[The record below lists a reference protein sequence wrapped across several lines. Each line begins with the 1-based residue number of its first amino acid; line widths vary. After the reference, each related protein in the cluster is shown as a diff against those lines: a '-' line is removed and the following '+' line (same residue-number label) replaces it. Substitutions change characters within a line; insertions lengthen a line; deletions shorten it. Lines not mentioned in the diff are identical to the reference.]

1 VSASSVSA
9 DELKRVFL
17 LEKSSLD
24 DGSRVEPVVARGG
37 ATHDAFL
44 REYLSKTDAA
54 LQTYYRSL
62 VFTGKAS
69 MPKTLGSEAEVAA
82 FVAKTKGA
90 IGYVSAGAAAP
101 GTKTL
106 EVK

>member
-1 VSASSVSA
+1 
-9 DELKRVFL
+9 
-17 LEKSSLD
+17 
-24 DGSRVEPVVARGG
+24 
-37 ATHDAFL
+37 
-44 REYLSKTDAA
+44 
-54 LQTYYRSL
+54 
-62 VFTGKAS
+62 

-90 IGYVSAGAAAP
+90 IGYVGAGTPTP